1 MGASSSSSSRSK
13 SSKSGDSAVASAKRN
28 YENKKKLLAEYRE
41 RVARDKQSASNR
53 ANKSLMDMHKKRLA
67 DLKKDVEGAKR
78 SYDQLRGK

>member
-41 RVARDKQSASNR
+41 RVARDKQSAANR
-53 ANKSLMDMHKKRLA
+53 ANKSLMEMHKKQIA
-67 DLKKDVEGAKR
+67 SLKSDVDAAKR
-78 SYDQLRGK
+78 SYDQIRGK